1 MAIGYEYKMYIV
13 TSNILGDATSKD
25 LHLVWNINHEIYNIP
40 QCLPPNVK
48 IDTKL
53 QLAPSRFILQ
63 KVVGTAPD
71 VLFSLFSA
79 ILHVRKQQ
87 VINFVA
93 LPIEKL
99 GASRNN
105 IKLLVPHT
113 ITNRRYTASGSS
125 TKMDSSLV
133 WTFPSGM

>member
-1 MAIGYEYKMYIV
+1 MTPISYKKLKDMAIGYEYKTDTE
-13 TSNILGDATSKD
+13 TSNMLRDETAKD
-25 LHLVWNINHEIYNIP
+25 LHLGGKINHYMFKYISMG
-40 QCLPPNVK
+40 PPNVK

-93 LPIEKL
+93 LPIE
-99 GASRNN
+99 N
-105 IKLLVPHT
+105 
-113 ITNRRYTASGSS
+113 
-125 TKMDSSLV
+125 
-133 WTFPSGM
+133 